1 MKEPPPR
8 TLARNSAKSQKGW
21 AFAPLIGWS
30 VAALALSAMLS
41 PSTQFAGLI
50 AILLLSALGVA
61 VFAALE
67 RALDRVKTMALA
79 GVLGGQISP
88 QELRPRRFAL
98 RDLSSGFAR
107 LSWVGLMLSAL
118 WLVRTETGWTWTN
131 ILLTVLGV
139 TVVGHLIQ
147 VWVRYRAEMDP
158 TRMLTSMR
166 GFITLWLKS
175 GPLIGA
181 ATTVS
186 ESLRGRNRRNAT
198 EEAEQENAV
207 EEEIRTLLDE
217 AEADENWSEERTDML
232 ESVLGF
238 EETTAREIMTPRVD
252 LDSVPKSASLND
264 VVRVV
269 VESGHSRL
277 PVYEESDD
285 NILGVVHAKD
295 VLQALMNEEMEPTLE
310 SLMRTPLF
318 VYESNSVGE
327 VLREMRANKVPMAI
341 VQDDRGA
348 TAGVVTMEDIV
359 EELVGEIHDEY
370 DTDEPEI
377 LLEQAANGWVVDGRY
392 NLDDLN
398 EEIGTA
404 FVNEEV
410 DTIGG
415 YLFSLLGRPAVEGD
429 EVEAEGYKLT
439 VQEVDGKRIARV
451 GVEPLAVS
459 AMDMLVGEDQRVA
472 D

>member
-1 MKEPPPR
+1 
-8 TLARNSAKSQKGW
+8 
-21 AFAPLIGWS
+21 
-30 VAALALSAMLS
+30 MLS
-41 PSTQFAGLI
+41 PRTQFAGLI
-50 AILLLSALGVA
+50 AILLLSAIGVA

-131 ILLTVLGV
+131 ILTTVLGV
-139 TVVGHLIQ
+139 TVAGHLIQ

-158 TRMLTSMR
+158 TRMLNSMR

-181 ATTVS
+181 ATAVS
-186 ESLRGRNRRNAT
+186 ESLRGRNRRNAM
-198 EEAEQENAV
+198 EDAEQENAV

-217 AEADENWSEERTDML
+217 AEADESWSEERTDML

-252 LDSVPKSASLND
+252 LDSVPKDASLND

-310 SLMRTPLF
+310 SLMRAPLF
-318 VYESNSVGE
+318 VYESNTVGE
-327 VLREMRANKVPMAI
+327 VLREMRAKKVPMAI

-429 EVEAEGYKLT
+429 EVEAEGYRLI

-451 GVEPLAVS
+451 GVEPLTVS
-459 AMDMLVGEDQRVA
+459 AMEMLVGEDQRVV

>member
-1 MKEPPPR
+1 
-8 TLARNSAKSQKGW
+8 
-21 AFAPLIGWS
+21 
-30 VAALALSAMLS
+30 MLS

-50 AILLLSALGVA
+50 TILLLSAAGVA
-61 VFAALE
+61 IFAALE

-139 TVVGHLIQ
+139 TVLGHLIQ

-158 TRMLTSMR
+158 TRMLTSLR
-166 GFITLWLKS
+166 GFLMLCLKS
-175 GPLIGA
+175 GPLISA

-186 ESLRGRNRRNAT
+186 ESLRGRNRRSAS

-217 AEADENWSEERTDML
+217 AEADENWSDERTDML

-252 LDSVPKSASLND
+252 LDSVPKDASLND

-277 PVYEESDD
+277 PVFEESDD

-295 VLQALMNEEMEPTLE
+295 VLQALMNDGDQNLE
-310 SLMRTPLF
+310 SLMRAPLF
-318 VYESNSVGE
+318 VYESNTVGE

-377 LLEQAANGWVVDGRY
+377 LLEQAENGWVVDGRY

-415 YLFSLLGRPAVEGD
+415 YLFSLLGRPAVIGD
-429 EVEAEGYKLT
+429 EVEAEDYKLT

-459 AMDMLVGEDQRVA
+459 AMDMLVGEDQRIA

>member
-1 MKEPPPR
+1 M
-8 TLARNSAKSQKGW
+8 
-21 AFAPLIGWS
+21 
-30 VAALALSAMLS
+30 ALSAMLS

-50 AILLLSALGVA
+50 VILLLSALGVA

-118 WLVRTETGWTWTN
+118 WLVRSETGWTWTN

-295 VLQALMNEEMEPTLE
+295 VLQALMNDGDQTLE
-310 SLMRTPLF
+310 GLMRAPLF
-318 VYESNSVGE
+318 VYESNTVGE
-327 VLREMRANKVPMAI
+327 VLREMRASKVPMAI

-377 LLEQAANGWVVDGRY
+377 LLE
-392 NLDDLN
+392 
-398 EEIGTA
+398 
-404 FVNEEV
+404 
-410 DTIGG
+410 
-415 YLFSLLGRPAVEGD
+415 
-429 EVEAEGYKLT
+429 
-439 VQEVDGKRIARV
+439 
-451 GVEPLAVS
+451 
-459 AMDMLVGEDQRVA
+459 
-472 D
+472 